1 MHTLGPHPRPAGDW
15 WAQGSGRGP
24 GLEMAWPPERSGVN
38 MENRTSASC
47 RLTGQPWPWE
57 GSPSWLPSAEG
68 HPLASWW
75 LGSLLCEK
83 VQLSGPWASIQTLAG
98 WVTLSQLLNISEP
111 AFPHQ

>member
-1 MHTLGPHPRPAGDW
+1 
-15 WAQGSGRGP
+15 
-24 GLEMAWPPERSGVN
+24 MAWPPEGSGVN

-57 GSPSWLPSAEG
+57 GSPSWLLSPEG

-83 VQLSGPWASIQTLAG
+83 VPLGFNSDSGWLGDLEP
-98 WVTLSQLLNISEP
+98 VT
-111 AFPHQ
+111 